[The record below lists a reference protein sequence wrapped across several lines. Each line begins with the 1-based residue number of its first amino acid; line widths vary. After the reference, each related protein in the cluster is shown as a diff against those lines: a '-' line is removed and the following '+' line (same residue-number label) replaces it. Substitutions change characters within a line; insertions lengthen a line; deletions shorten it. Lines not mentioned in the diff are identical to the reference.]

1 MGNVTIL
8 RRLLLASTVRGVL
21 IALAMV
27 ALASVEAGAASYHVV
42 DQHTTSI
49 DLPLGQLQLTDTV
62 VQEGPLAI
70 NRFTVH
76 RLRRPFVPPRGTLL
90 LLPSNGNSFRQY
102 LFHEDG
108 EVTRSFAA
116 FFARLGYDVWGY
128 SPRTT
133 GIAAGA
139 CGTTLDCSPA
149 LGWGLQTIVDDVT
162 FIRSKIKAVSPRA
175 RPIVGGL
182 SLGAISGLAVVNQ
195 HPGDYGGLIAWEGS
209 VVTDNPAIRAYN
221 LPFCNQFS
229 ALVAAGVAVDEQ
241 TSPFVKLVAQLA
253 QAAPDDP
260 FVIPVPGFPPG
271 LTNHRA
277 FVLVLST
284 PNPFAPAPRP
294 GFITAAG
301 DVATDQLFFS
311 DDARLMANIALFDD
325 VTSNRLGRDLY
336 CSLAG
341 VETAHS
347 AHLASFTAPTL
358 IIKAGL
364 GFGSVMDELAGKL
377 GSTSVVV
384 HGMDA
389 FGHVDHLG
397 AANHWSIL
405 ETVIAGWL
413 HDHVFE

>member
-1 MGNVTIL
+1 MGNVTFPRRAGDIL
-8 RRLLLASTVRGVL
+8 TASTVCGALLALDMVVL
-21 IALAMV
+21 APV
-27 ALASVEAGAASYHVV
+27 AAGAASYHVV

-49 DLPLGQLQLTDTV
+49 ALPLGQLLLTDTV
-62 VQEGPLAI
+62 VQDGPLAI

-90 LLPSNGNSFRQY
+90 LLPSNGNSFREY

-108 EVTRSFAA
+108 DVTRSFAA

-139 CGTTLDCSPA
+139 CATTLDCSPA
-149 LGWGLQTIVDDVT
+149 LGWSLQTIVDDVT
-162 FIRSKIKAVSPRA
+162 FIRAKIKAVSPGA
-175 RPIVGGL
+175 RPVVGGL

-209 VVTDNPAIRAYN
+209 VVTDDPAIRAYN

-229 ALVAAGVAVDEQ
+229 ALVAAGVAVDDQ

-253 QAAPDDP
+253 QVAPHDP
-260 FVIPVPGFPPG
+260 FVVPVPGFPPG
-271 LTNHRA
+271 LTNHQA
-277 FVLVLST
+277 LVLILAT
-284 PNPFAPAPRP
+284 PNPFAPSPRA

-311 DDARLMANIALFDD
+311 DDARLIANILVFDD
-325 VTSNRLGRDLY
+325 VTSNAVGRDLY

-347 AHLASFTAPTL
+347 ANLAGFTAPTL

-364 GFGSVMDELAGKL
+364 GLGPIMDELPGKL
-377 GSTSVVV
+377 GSTSVVI

-389 FGHVDHLG
+389 FGHVDHL
-397 AANHWSIL
+397 
-405 ETVIAGWL
+405 
-413 HDHVFE
+413 